1 MHLHAPTQSPT
12 AERSDDTQSPF
23 ADFRDRV
30 RDELLSIV
38 DDAEEHERKHREF
51 DTWVREVRIPAT
63 YNSEG
68 PRRIESGSCS
78 MEYAVAPLRDG
89 RFGGRCDCR
98 TGNETGSHGW
108 KAYPSREEALADI
121 LTYAHRA
128 FDRNKLQGSVS
139 KGEKASSFQML
150 ARLESGT
157 LFGFE
162 EPHPL
167 PRSEWYDDMI
177 AAEVDSMVLWQG
189 FELIDVVR
197 WMKNAPGK
205 SGSFFDIPL
214 PAGAKEEGC
223 FIGSDENEDDGDDDD
238 GDPDDKD

>member
-1 MHLHAPTQSPT
+1 MHLHSPT
-12 AERSDDTQSPF
+12 ETSPAERTEDPQSPF
-23 ADFRDRV
+23 ADFRDGV
-30 RDELLSIV
+30 RDELLAIV

-68 PRRIESGSCS
+68 LRRIECGSCS
-78 MEYAVAPLRDG
+78 MEYGLAPLRDG

-98 TGNETGSHGW
+98 TGNGSGSHGW

-121 LTYAHRA
+121 LTRAHRA
-128 FDRNKLQGSVS
+128 FDKNKMARSVS
-139 KGEKASSFQML
+139 KGEMASIIQML

-162 EPHPL
+162 EPEPL
-167 PRSEWYDDMI
+167 PRSAWYDDMI
-177 AAEVDSMVLWQG
+177 AGEVDSMVLWQG
-189 FELIDVVR
+189 FDLIDVVR
-197 WMKNAPGK
+197 WMKNAPGN

-214 PAGAKEEGC
+214 PAGVKEEGC
-223 FIGSDENEDDGDDDD
+223 LIGSDANEDDDDDD
-238 GDPDDKD
+238 EPDGKE